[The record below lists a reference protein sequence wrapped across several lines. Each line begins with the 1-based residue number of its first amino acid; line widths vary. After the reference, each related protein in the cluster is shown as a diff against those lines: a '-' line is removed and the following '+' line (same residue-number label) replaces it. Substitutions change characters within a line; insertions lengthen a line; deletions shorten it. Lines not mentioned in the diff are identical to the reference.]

1 MSKIL
6 IGMSGGVDS
15 SVAAALLIKQNH
27 NVTGTTLLLYDS
39 TETEKSIYD
48 AKKVSEILGI
58 SHTILDFRQ
67 EFKKYVLDYFVREY
81 INARTPN
88 PCIMCNKFIKFGFML
103 DKALKLGYD
112 FVATGHYAQIKYNNI
127 EKIWMLKK
135 SNFMKDQSYFLYKLD
150 QNQLKHIIF
159 PLENLTKPE
168 VRDLAKKYNLPVS
181 EKKDSQ
187 DICFIKGQNYKKF
200 IKNYNNFQEYINNS
214 LKSGDFIDIDNNCLG
229 THKGFMNYTIG
240 QRKKLEISLG
250 KRIYVTKIN
259 SKTNEVT
266 LGDYCDGA
274 KKCVTCTDFN
284 FVNKKIIYNSQIFA
298 KLRSVSKLIPCKI
311 FFLENNMIQ
320 VILEQEL
327 YFPAPGQS
335 IVFYDNFGYVLGG
348 ATIFG

>member
-15 SVAAALLIKQNH
+15 SVAAAILVEQNH
-27 NVTGTTLLLYDS
+27 DVTGTTLLLYDS
-39 TETEKSIYD
+39 IEAERSVQD

-58 SHTILDFRQ
+58 NYTILDFRK

-81 INARTPN
+81 VNARTPN

-103 DKALKLGYD
+103 NKSLELGYD
-112 FVATGHYAQIKYNNI
+112 FVATGHYAQIKYNSL

-135 SNFMKDQSYFLYKLD
+135 SNFKKDQSYFLYKLD

-168 VRDLAKKYNLPVS
+168 VRNLAKKYNLPVS

-187 DICFIKGQNYKKF
+187 DICFVKGQNYKKF
-200 IKNYNNFQEYINNS
+200 IKNYDNFQEYIDNS
-214 LKSGDFIDIDNNCLG
+214 LKSGNFIDADNNYLG
-229 THKGFMNYTIG
+229 IHKGIMNYTIG

-259 SKTNEVT
+259 SETNEIT

-274 KKCVTCTDFN
+274 KKCLICTDFD
-284 FVNKKIIYNSQIFA
+284 FVNKKMIYNSQIFA
-298 KLRSVSKLIPCKI
+298 KLRSVSRLIQCEL

-320 VILEQEL
+320 VKLEQAL

-335 IVFYDNFGYVLGG
+335 IVFYDNLGYVLGG
-348 ATIFG
+348 ATILC